1 MLIWPDC
8 IYCILRMSLNASRI
22 IMKNKDQVRQFIEQI
37 LKLKALKGEDW
48 KVTSP
53 EIIRDVWRIINKVSG
68 LDDPLKKIKKEQNDA
83 ALKIYP
89 FAKRFIS
96 ESYDPF
102 LEALRFSIAGNSID
116 LMTGETKKPKKEII
130 KKLQQF
136 AIKEENIKGLKER
149 LNKTRK
155 LVYLGDNCG
164 EIVFDR
170 LFIETILDNYDI
182 EITFVTRK
190 FPVLNDATLSD
201 ALYVGMDKVVR
212 VIDNGIREPLPGTML
227 KKISPELKRLIDGS
241 DLVISKG
248 GGNYDLLTEES
259 RLKGK
264 ISFLVQAKCK
274 PYTTIHRVL
283 LGSLVVKNL
292 S

>member
-8 IYCILRMSLNASRI
+8 IHCILRMSLNTSRI

-48 KVTSP
+48 NVTSP
-53 EIIRDVWRIINKVSG
+53 EIIRDVWRIINRLSG

-83 ALKIYP
+83 AIKIYS

-102 LEALRFSIAGNSID
+102 LEALKFSIAGNSID

-130 KKLQQF
+130 KGLQEF
-136 AIKEENIKGLKER
+136 VIKKGNIKGLKER
-149 LNKTRK
+149 LNKTRR

-182 EITFVTRK
+182 EITFVTRR

-212 VIDNGIREPLPGTML
+212 VIDNGIREPLPGTLL
-227 KKISPELKRLIDGS
+227 KKISPELKRLIDES
-241 DLVISKG
+241 NLVISKG
-248 GGNYDLLTEES
+248 GGNYDLLTEEN

-264 ISFLVQAKCK
+264 ISFLLQAKCE
-274 PYTTIHRVL
+274 PYTTIHRVP
-283 LGSLVVKNL
+283 LGSLVVKNF
-292 S
+292 

>member
-1 MLIWPDC
+1 
-8 IYCILRMSLNASRI
+8 MSLNASRI

-102 LEALRFSIAGNSID
+102 LEALKFSIAGNSID
-116 LMTGETKKPKKEII
+116 LMTGETKKPKKDII

-149 LNKTRK
+149 LNKTRR

-170 LFIETILDNYDI
+170 LLIETIMDNYDL

-201 ALYVGMDKVVR
+201 ALYVGMDKMDKVVR

-227 KKISPELKRLIDGS
+227 KKISPELKRLIDKS

-264 ISFLVQAKCK
+264 ISFLLQAKCE

-283 LGSLVVKNL
+283 LGSLVIKNF
-292 S
+292 

>member
-1 MLIWPDC
+1 
-8 IYCILRMSLNASRI
+8 
-22 IMKNKDQVRQFIEQI
+22 MKKKNQVRQLIEQI

-53 EIIRDVWRIINKVSG
+53 EVIRDIWLIINRISG

-96 ESYDPF
+96 KSYDPF
-102 LEALRFSIAGNSID
+102 LEALKFSIAGNSID

-136 AIKEENIKGLKER
+136 AIKKENIKELKER
-149 LNKTRK
+149 LNKTRR

-182 EITFVTRK
+182 EITFVTKK

-227 KKISPELKRLIDGS
+227 KKISPELKKLIDES
-241 DLVISKG
+241 NLLISKG

-264 ISFLVQAKCK
+264 ISFLLQAKCK
-274 PYTTIHRVL
+274 PYTTIHRVP
-283 LGSLVVKNL
+283 LGSLVVKNF
-292 S
+292 

>member
-1 MLIWPDC
+1 
-8 IYCILRMSLNASRI
+8 MSLNTSRI
-22 IMKNKDQVRQFIEQI
+22 IIKNKDQVRQFIEQI

-48 KVTSP
+48 NVTSP
-53 EIIRDVWRIINKVSG
+53 EIIRDVWRIINRLSG

-83 ALKIYP
+83 AIKIYP

-102 LEALRFSIAGNSID
+102 LEALKFSIAGNSID

-130 KKLQQF
+130 KGLQEF
-136 AIKEENIKGLKER
+136 VIKKGNIKGLKER
-149 LNKTRK
+149 LNKTRR

-182 EITFVTRK
+182 EITFVTRR

-227 KKISPELKRLIDGS
+227 KKISPELKRLIDES

-248 GGNYDLLTEES
+248 GGNHDLLTEES

-264 ISFLVQAKCK
+264 TSFLLQAKCE
-274 PYTTIHRVL
+274 PYRNIHKVPLL
-283 LGSLVVKNL
+283 LGSLVVKNF
-292 S
+292 